1 MTDEQRKARN
11 RAYQRRYEERHPER
25 RKASKAAWMAKHR
38 DEWIAKRREGTA
50 ARAAQAKASKAKWE
64 KANPDKVYV
73 QRLRQ
78 RIKAQLRAL
87 SRELRLNYR
96 VSFDEYMAIWEM
108 QGGVCAICR
117 SEQTVGRSKRLAV
130 DHDHATGKLRAL
142 LCVKCNSAIGYFDEN
157 PALLRR
163 AADYCERFNAQNHHG
178 DWLSRVRRVVESLP
192 EASREARRD
201 EGVSETQ
208 PECGPAGSDAGGA
221 GVADSLP
228 AVDEGRWSIRALLGY
243 LDTFGEVGRR
253 AYRPNAFRAGPHV
266 DD

>member
-87 SRELRLNYR
+87 SSELRLNYR
-96 VSFDEYMAIWEM
+96 VSFDEYMAIWKM
-108 QGGVCAICR
+108 QGGVCAICKSPHSGNR
-117 SEQTVGRSKRLAV
+117 KVRDLIIE
-130 DHDHATGKLRAL
+130 HDHTTG
-142 LCVKCNSAIGYFDEN
+142 
-157 PALLRR
+157 
-163 AADYCERFNAQNHHG
+163 
-178 DWLSRVRRVVESLP
+178 RVRGLTCQFCNH
-192 EASREARRD
+192 
-201 EGVSETQ
+201 GL
-208 PECGPAGSDAGGA
+208 AGFKDNIDNLKAA
-221 GVADSLP
+221 IL
-228 AVDEGRWSIRALLGY
+228 Y
-243 LDTFGEVGRR
+243 LEKHHATC
-253 AYRPNAFRAGPHV
+253 
-266 DD
+266 